1 MRYIRYAF
9 LAALAIVLVSVA
21 LANRGAV
28 MLQLLPS
35 DMADLVGMN
44 QSIELPLFIVI
55 FGSIVAGLL
64 IGFVWEWLRE
74 HKHRAAA
81 SQRGAE
87 VKKLE
92 RELRRTKAERDK
104 DKDEILAL
112 LDEAS

>member
-9 LAALAIVLVSVA
+9 LAVLAIALVSVA
-21 LANRGAV
+21 LANRGFV
-28 MLQLLPS
+28 TLQLLPQGL
-35 DMADLVGMN
+35 ADLVGMN
-44 QSIELPLFIVI
+44 RTVDLPLFVVI
-55 FGSIVAGLL
+55 FGGIIAGLL

-81 SQRGAE
+81 SRRQAE

-104 DKDEILAL
+104 DKDEVLAL